1 MPDKSDEFVKKA
13 FLDAVRAAGLNS
25 ESKVASDSFHKSFR
39 KLIVVAHETLD
50 EEDKKHFIN
59 QNNDSVCQSAI
70 VQIVKMFFFAG
81 FKRGIMYQKEKR

>member
-13 FLDAVRAAGLNS
+13 FMDAVREAGLTS
-25 ESKVASDSFHKSFR
+25 ESKVASDSFHKTFK

-50 EEDKKHFIN
+50 EDDKLHFMR
-59 QNNDSVCQSAI
+59 QNNDIVCKSAI

-81 FKRGIMYQKEKR
+81 FKRGIIYQKGKQ